1 MNYYGY
7 IIEPLSAGGILSS
20 ATLNRLD
27 WFGLGAGSVSKT
39 AAFIVLLMVASWAIC
54 SIRNK
59 FSFWIVLLTNCILG
73 YFLIQTYSR
82 GSLIS
87 IIIAFATF
95 LILAPIKFSRLKVT
109 LVSIAVLAGVIYSN
123 SINFTDRVGNML
135 RLKSSSANVRYD
147 LYTAGLKML
156 TDAPDGFQAP
166 DIPAKI
172 YMRWYQR
179 MYENEEYNTL
189 VNSHLEFLNRHG
201 IIYKFSY
208 ILFWSFIFSIT
219 FSYKKSILSSVA
231 FSIWIAFFLNSI
243 FSNIATFWIMW
254 ILPILY
260 LLLVIFVNR
269 GKFLDKRFYYT
280 ILSIF
285 IISILTLFTTSL
297 ALNRDVNLRF
307 QKDNVK
313 LGTFLP
319 SEVFIYL
326 QNDSVL
332 GRKHG
337 LELIDWIKGKNLTVT
352 IGTQPNNSILYRTMV
367 VAGKFN
373 TKDILKSNSERYV
386 FLNPTFENEKDLSH
400 FFKQRKAT
408 VIIGEVTDF
417 RNIQLWKEFFF
428 KYKNT
433 NTRLFL
439 LNSVGTYIPDWTS
452 YIEDELHEQ

>member
-1 MNYYGY
+1 MTLPFN
-7 IIEPLSAGGILSS
+7 IGIFVS
-20 ATLNRLD
+20 ATQGALNRLD
-27 WFGLGAGSVSKT
+27 WFELGAGSISKT
-39 AAFIVLLMVASWAIC
+39 GAFIVMLMVASWGLIALRKRFI
-54 SIRNK
+54 
-59 FSFWIVLLTNCILG
+59 FWIVLSVNCILG
-73 YFLIQTYSR
+73 YFLILTYSR
-82 GSLIS
+82 GAFVALV
-87 IIIAFATF
+87 IAFF
-95 LILAPIKFSRLKVT
+95 SFIILSPMRISMTKSIV
-109 LVSIAVLAGVIYSN
+109 VVIAVICGVLFSN
-123 SINFTDRVGNML
+123 VVGFTDRMGKMICL
-135 RLKSSSANVRYD
+135 ESSSANVRYD
-147 LYTAGLKML
+147 LYSAGLKML
-156 TDAPDGFQAP
+156 TDAPAGFCEP
-166 DIPAKI
+166 NTPAKA

-285 IISILTLFTTSL
+285 IISILALFTTSL

-313 LGTFLP
+313 LGTSLP

-332 GRKHG
+332 GRKYG

-452 YIEDELHEQ
+452 YIEDGLYEQ

>member
-285 IISILTLFTTSL
+285 IISILALFTTSL

-313 LGTFLP
+313 LGTSLP

-332 GRKHG
+332 GRKYG

-452 YIEDELHEQ
+452 YIEDELYEQ

>member
-313 LGTFLP
+313 LGTSLP

-332 GRKHG
+332 GRKYG

-373 TKDILKSNSERYV
+373 TKDILKTNSERYV

-452 YIEDELHEQ
+452 YIEDELYEQ

>member
-1 MNYYGY
+1 MSLPFN
-7 IIEPLSAGGILSS
+7 IGIFVS
-20 ATLNRLD
+20 ATQGALNRLD
-27 WFGLGAGSVSKT
+27 WFELGAGSISKT
-39 AAFIVLLMVASWAIC
+39 AAFIVMLMVASWGLIALRKRFI
-54 SIRNK
+54 
-59 FSFWIVLLTNCILG
+59 FWIVLSVNCILG
-73 YFLIQTYSR
+73 YFLILTYSR
-82 GSLIS
+82 GAFVALV
-87 IIIAFATF
+87 IAFF
-95 LILAPIKFSRLKVT
+95 SFIILSPMRISMTKSIV
-109 LVSIAVLAGVIYSN
+109 VVIAVICGVLFSN
-123 SINFTDRVGNML
+123 VVGFTDRMGKMICL
-135 RLKSSSANVRYD
+135 ESSSANVRYD
-147 LYTAGLKML
+147 LYSAGLKML
-156 TDAPDGFQAP
+156 TDAPAGFCEP
-166 DIPAKI
+166 NTPAKA

-231 FSIWIAFFLNSI
+231 FSIWIVFFLNSI

-285 IISILTLFTTSL
+285 IISILALFTTSL

-313 LGTFLP
+313 LGTSLP

-332 GRKHG
+332 
-337 LELIDWIKGKNLTVT
+337 
-352 IGTQPNNSILYRTMV
+352 
-367 VAGKFN
+367 
-373 TKDILKSNSERYV
+373 
-386 FLNPTFENEKDLSH
+386 
-400 FFKQRKAT
+400 
-408 VIIGEVTDF
+408 
-417 RNIQLWKEFFF
+417 
-428 KYKNT
+428 
-433 NTRLFL
+433 
-439 LNSVGTYIPDWTS
+439 
-452 YIEDELHEQ
+452 

>member
-1 MNYYGY
+1 
-7 IIEPLSAGGILSS
+7 
-20 ATLNRLD
+20 
-27 WFGLGAGSVSKT
+27 
-39 AAFIVLLMVASWAIC
+39 
-54 SIRNK
+54 
-59 FSFWIVLLTNCILG
+59 
-73 YFLIQTYSR
+73 
-82 GSLIS
+82 
-87 IIIAFATF
+87 
-95 LILAPIKFSRLKVT
+95 
-109 LVSIAVLAGVIYSN
+109 
-123 SINFTDRVGNML
+123 
-135 RLKSSSANVRYD
+135 
-147 LYTAGLKML
+147 
-156 TDAPDGFQAP
+156 
-166 DIPAKI
+166 
-172 YMRWYQR
+172 
-179 MYENEEYNTL
+179 
-189 VNSHLEFLNRHG
+189 
-201 IIYKFSY
+201 
-208 ILFWSFIFSIT
+208 
-219 FSYKKSILSSVA
+219 
-231 FSIWIAFFLNSI
+231 
-243 FSNIATFWIMW
+243 MW

-285 IISILTLFTTSL
+285 IISILALFTTSL

-313 LGTFLP
+313 LGTSLP

-332 GRKHG
+332 GRKYG

-352 IGTQPNNSILYRTMV
+352 IGTQPNN
-367 VAGKFN
+367 
-373 TKDILKSNSERYV
+373 SNSERYV

-452 YIEDELHEQ
+452 YIEDELYEQ

>member
-1 MNYYGY
+1 MR
-7 IIEPLSAGGILSS
+7 ISMTKS
-20 ATLNRLD
+20 
-27 WFGLGAGSVSKT
+27 
-39 AAFIVLLMVASWAIC
+39 IVV
-54 SIRNK
+54 
-59 FSFWIVLLTNCILG
+59 V
-73 YFLIQTYSR
+73 
-82 GSLIS
+82 
-87 IIIAFATF
+87 
-95 LILAPIKFSRLKVT
+95 
-109 LVSIAVLAGVIYSN
+109 IAVICGVLFSN
-123 SINFTDRVGNML
+123 VVGFTDRMGKMICL
-135 RLKSSSANVRYD
+135 ESSSANVRYD
-147 LYTAGLKML
+147 LYSAGLKML
-156 TDAPDGFQAP
+156 TDAPAGFCEP
-166 DIPAKI
+166 NTPAKA

-313 LGTFLP
+313 LGTSLP

-332 GRKHG
+332 GRKYG

-428 KYKNT
+428 KYKNN

-452 YIEDELHEQ
+452 YIEDELYEQ

>member
-313 LGTFLP
+313 LGTSLP

-332 GRKHG
+332 GRKYG

-452 YIEDELHEQ
+452 YIEDELYEQ

>member
-285 IISILTLFTTSL
+285 IISILALFTTSL

-313 LGTFLP
+313 LGTSLP

-332 GRKHG
+332 GRKYG

-373 TKDILKSNSERYV
+373 TKDILKTNSGRYV

-433 NTRLFL
+433 NTRLLL

-452 YIEDELHEQ
+452 YIEDELYEQ

>member
-285 IISILTLFTTSL
+285 IISILALFTTSL

-313 LGTFLP
+313 LGTSLP

-332 GRKHG
+332 GRKYG
-337 LELIDWIKGKNLTVT
+337 LEVIDWIKGKNLTVT

-373 TKDILKSNSERYV
+373 TKDILKSNSGRYV

-433 NTRLFL
+433 NTK
-439 LNSVGTYIPDWTS
+439 I
-452 YIEDELHEQ
+452 

>member
-285 IISILTLFTTSL
+285 IISILALFTTSL

-313 LGTFLP
+313 LGTSLP

-332 GRKHG
+332 GRKYG
-337 LELIDWIKGKNLTVT
+337 LEVIDWIKGKNLTVT

-373 TKDILKSNSERYV
+373 TKDILKSNSGRYV

-452 YIEDELHEQ
+452 YIEDELYEQ

>member
-1 MNYYGY
+1 MTK
-7 IIEPLSAGGILSS
+7 S
-20 ATLNRLD
+20 
-27 WFGLGAGSVSKT
+27 
-39 AAFIVLLMVASWAIC
+39 IVV
-54 SIRNK
+54 
-59 FSFWIVLLTNCILG
+59 V
-73 YFLIQTYSR
+73 
-82 GSLIS
+82 
-87 IIIAFATF
+87 
-95 LILAPIKFSRLKVT
+95 
-109 LVSIAVLAGVIYSN
+109 IAVICGVLFSN
-123 SINFTDRVGNML
+123 VVGFTDRMGKMICL
-135 RLKSSSANVRYD
+135 ESSSANVRYD
-147 LYTAGLKML
+147 LYSAGLKML
-156 TDAPDGFQAP
+156 TDAPAGFCEP
-166 DIPAKI
+166 NTPAKA

-313 LGTFLP
+313 LGTSLP

-332 GRKHG
+332 GRKYG

-428 KYKNT
+428 KYKNN

-452 YIEDELHEQ
+452 YIEDELYEQ

>member
-208 ILFWSFIFSIT
+208 ILFLSFIFSIT

-285 IISILTLFTTSL
+285 IISILALFTTSL

-313 LGTFLP
+313 LGTSLP

-332 GRKHG
+332 GRKYG

-452 YIEDELHEQ
+452 YIEDELYEQ

>member
-1 MNYYGY
+1 MR
-7 IIEPLSAGGILSS
+7 ISMTKS
-20 ATLNRLD
+20 
-27 WFGLGAGSVSKT
+27 
-39 AAFIVLLMVASWAIC
+39 IVV
-54 SIRNK
+54 
-59 FSFWIVLLTNCILG
+59 V
-73 YFLIQTYSR
+73 
-82 GSLIS
+82 
-87 IIIAFATF
+87 
-95 LILAPIKFSRLKVT
+95 
-109 LVSIAVLAGVIYSN
+109 IAVICGVLFSN
-123 SINFTDRVGNML
+123 VVGFTDRMGKMICL
-135 RLKSSSANVRYD
+135 ESSSANVRYD
-147 LYTAGLKML
+147 LYSAGLKML
-156 TDAPDGFQAP
+156 TDAPAGFCEP
-166 DIPAKI
+166 NTPAKA

-285 IISILTLFTTSL
+285 IISILALFTTSL
-297 ALNRDVNLRF
+297 ALNRDVNLHF

-313 LGTFLP
+313 LGTSLP

-332 GRKHG
+332 GRKYG

-386 FLNPTFENEKDLSH
+386 FLNPTFENEKLHEILMICRARFGDPSLNIKTLSGELNLDRTTLLRI
-400 FFKQRKAT
+400 FRKKMNISPSEYLSMLRLQRALSLLQNPRLSLSE
-408 VIIGEVTDF
+408 IAEQSGF
-417 RNIQLWKEFFF
+417 RDSNYFCRFIR
-428 KYKNT
+428 KNT
-433 NTRLFL
+433 GKRP
-439 LNSVGTYIPDWTS
+439 SQWR
-452 YIEDELHEQ
+452 

>member
-156 TDAPDGFQAP
+156 TDAPHGFQAP

-201 IIYKFSY
+201 IAIKLLY
-208 ILFWSFIFSIT
+208 ILFWCFVFGIS
-219 FSYKKSILSSVA
+219 FSYKKSILCTVA
-231 FSIWIAFFLNSI
+231 FSVWLSFFTNSI
-243 FSNIATFWIMW
+243 FSNIATFWLLWVIPLILLAISLW
-254 ILPILY
+254 INRIRFSQAKFYIIVFILFIFSASGLF
-260 LLLVIFVNR
+260 LLSCSLKRKTALRFDKNEIRV
-269 GKFLDKRFYYT
+269 GKKNDT
-280 ILSIF
+280 HIF
-285 IISILTLFTTSL
+285 ICSPNEEI
-297 ALNRDVNLRF
+297 
-307 QKDNVK
+307 
-313 LGTFLP
+313 
-319 SEVFIYL
+319 
-326 QNDSVL
+326 L
-332 GRKHG
+332 GRKYG
-337 LELIDWIKGKNLTVT
+337 IELIDAINGDKNLYIT
-352 IGTQPNNSILYRTMV
+352 IGKYPDTSTSYKTVIISGSFWPKNIL
-367 VAGKFN
+367 N
-373 TKDILKSNSERYV
+373 TKSEKYV
-386 FLNPTFENEKDLSH
+386 LLNPTYTDTTALEG
-400 FFKQRKAT
+400 FFKSNNIF
-408 VIIGEVTDF
+408 VVLGEITDF
-417 RNIQLWKEFFF
+417 ANICQWKEFFSKH
-428 KYKNT
+428 KYKNYT
-433 NTRLFL
+433 I
-439 LNSVGTYIPDWTS
+439 LNSTGNYIPDWAT
-452 YIEDELHEQ
+452 YIRNDK

>member
-285 IISILTLFTTSL
+285 IISILALFTTSL

-313 LGTFLP
+313 LGTSLP

-332 GRKHG
+332 GRKYG

-400 FFKQRKAT
+400 FFKQRKAA

-452 YIEDELHEQ
+452 YIEDELYEQ

>member
-39 AAFIVLLMVASWAIC
+39 AAFIVLLMVVSWAIC

-59 FSFWIVLLTNCILG
+59 FSFWIALLANCILG

-87 IIIAFATF
+87 IIIAFTTF

-123 SINFTDRVGNML
+123 SINLTDRVGNML

-201 IIYKFSY
+201 IAIKLLY
-208 ILFWSFIFSIT
+208 ILFWCFVFGIS
-219 FSYKKSILSSVA
+219 FSYKKSILSTVA
-231 FSIWIAFFLNSI
+231 FSIWLAFFTNSI
-243 FSNIATFWIMW
+243 FSNIATFWLLWVIPLILLAISLW
-254 ILPILY
+254 I
-260 LLLVIFVNR
+260 NR
-269 GKFLDKRFYYT
+269 IRFSQAKFY
-280 ILSIF
+280 
-285 IISILTLFTTSL
+285 II
-297 ALNRDVNLRF
+297 
-307 QKDNVK
+307 
-313 LGTFLP
+313 
-319 SEVFIYL
+319 VFIL
-326 QNDSVL
+326 FIFSAS
-332 GRKHG
+332 G
-337 LELIDWIKGKNLTVT
+337 
-352 IGTQPNNSILYRTMV
+352 
-367 VAGKFN
+367 
-373 TKDILKSNSERYV
+373 
-386 FLNPTFENEKDLSH
+386 
-400 FFKQRKAT
+400 
-408 VIIGEVTDF
+408 
-417 RNIQLWKEFFF
+417 
-428 KYKNT
+428 
-433 NTRLFL
+433 LFL
-439 LNSVGTYIPDWTS
+439 LSCSLKRETALRFDKNEIRVGKKKRYTYFHLFSERRNIGKKIWNRTYRRHKWRQEFIHNNREIP
-452 YIEDELHEQ
+452 

>member
-313 LGTFLP
+313 LGTSLP

-332 GRKHG
+332 GRKYG
-337 LELIDWIKGKNLTVT
+337 LEVIDWIKGKNLTVT

-373 TKDILKSNSERYV
+373 TKDILKSNSGRYV

-452 YIEDELHEQ
+452 YIEDELYEQ

>member
-1 MNYYGY
+1 MTK
-7 IIEPLSAGGILSS
+7 S
-20 ATLNRLD
+20 
-27 WFGLGAGSVSKT
+27 
-39 AAFIVLLMVASWAIC
+39 IVV
-54 SIRNK
+54 
-59 FSFWIVLLTNCILG
+59 V
-73 YFLIQTYSR
+73 
-82 GSLIS
+82 
-87 IIIAFATF
+87 
-95 LILAPIKFSRLKVT
+95 
-109 LVSIAVLAGVIYSN
+109 IAVICGVLFSN
-123 SINFTDRVGNML
+123 VVGFTDRMGKMICL
-135 RLKSSSANVRYD
+135 ESSSANVRYD
-147 LYTAGLKML
+147 LYSAGLKML
-156 TDAPDGFQAP
+156 TDAPAGFCEP
-166 DIPAKI
+166 NTPAKA

-285 IISILTLFTTSL
+285 IISILALFTTSL

-313 LGTFLP
+313 LGTSLP

-332 GRKHG
+332 GRKYG

-373 TKDILKSNSERYV
+373 TKDILKTNSERYV

-452 YIEDELHEQ
+452 YIEDELYEQ

>member
-172 YMRWYQR
+172 YMRWYRR

-285 IISILTLFTTSL
+285 IISILALFTTSL

-313 LGTFLP
+313 LGTSLP

-332 GRKHG
+332 GRKYG

-452 YIEDELHEQ
+452 YIEDELYEQ

>member
-285 IISILTLFTTSL
+285 IISILALFTTSL

-313 LGTFLP
+313 LGTSLP

-332 GRKHG
+332 GRKYG

-439 LNSVGTYIPDWTS
+439 LNSVGTYIPD
-452 YIEDELHEQ
+452 

>member
-1 MNYYGY
+1 MTK
-7 IIEPLSAGGILSS
+7 S
-20 ATLNRLD
+20 
-27 WFGLGAGSVSKT
+27 
-39 AAFIVLLMVASWAIC
+39 IVV
-54 SIRNK
+54 
-59 FSFWIVLLTNCILG
+59 V
-73 YFLIQTYSR
+73 
-82 GSLIS
+82 
-87 IIIAFATF
+87 
-95 LILAPIKFSRLKVT
+95 
-109 LVSIAVLAGVIYSN
+109 IAVICGVLFSN
-123 SINFTDRVGNML
+123 VVGFTDRMGKMICL
-135 RLKSSSANVRYD
+135 ESSSANVRYD
-147 LYTAGLKML
+147 LYSAGLKML
-156 TDAPDGFQAP
+156 TDAPAGFCEP
-166 DIPAKI
+166 NTPAKA

-280 ILSIF
+280 MLSIF
-285 IISILTLFTTSL
+285 IISILALFTTSL

-313 LGTFLP
+313 LGTSLP

-332 GRKHG
+332 GRKYG

-373 TKDILKSNSERYV
+373 TKDILKTNSERYV
-386 FLNPTFENEKDLSH
+386 FFNPTFENEKDLSH

-452 YIEDELHEQ
+452 YIEDGLYEQ